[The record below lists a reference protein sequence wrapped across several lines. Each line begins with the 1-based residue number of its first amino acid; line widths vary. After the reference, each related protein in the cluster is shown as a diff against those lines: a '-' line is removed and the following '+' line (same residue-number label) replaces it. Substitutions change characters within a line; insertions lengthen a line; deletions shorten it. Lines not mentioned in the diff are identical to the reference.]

1 MMDGHDDVLFC
12 VETNDFA
19 KHLTDIKLLLR
30 CSTHQ
35 GIFLGPEVTVQ
46 NSMREL
52 IEPQEKRKRQMRKVE
67 TLVAANNT
75 YPPSAV

>member
-30 CSTHQ
+30 LDAPRDLPRSRSHR
-35 GIFLGPEVTVQ
+35 PELDARVDWTA
-46 NSMREL
+46 REK
-52 IEPQEKRKRQMRKVE
+52 EK
-67 TLVAANNT
+67 ANEKSRNVGG
-75 YPPSAV
+75 SK